1 MIRVQVS
8 AVAHAREVASCAE
21 SVVFHISAS
30 SASLMAALVKAL
42 LEQLVPGANVRVQ
55 EVPASRLKPGDVAI
69 EQPAS
74 GRSLIIFGSE
84 PTHESVAEHL
94 RAGAFSMLCVDA
106 SGEELT
112 AAILSLTSGAPFV
125 STSIVRALT
134 SRLRDQP
141 ADEVHITVRERDVLN
156 LLCEGHSNF
165 EIAERLSVS
174 PNTVRSHLQSL
185 STKFGVSSRS
195 KLVARAKAL
204 GVA

>member
-1 MIRVQVS
+1 
-8 AVAHAREVASCAE
+8 
-21 SVVFHISAS
+21 
-30 SASLMAALVKAL
+30 MAALVKAL
-42 LEQLVPGANVRVQ
+42 LEQVVPGSEVRLR
-55 EVPASRLKPGDVAI
+55 EVSTATLKPGDVAV
-69 EQPAS
+69 EQSAT
-74 GRSLIIFGSE
+74 GRSLVIFGTE

-112 AAILSLTSGAPFV
+112 AAILSLSGGAPFV

-134 SRLRDQP
+134 SRLRDDP
-141 ADEVHITVRERDVLN
+141 GDEIHITARERDVLE

-165 EIAERLSVS
+165 EIAEQLSVS

-195 KLVARAKAL
+195 KLVARAQTL
-204 GVA
+204 GLA